1 MLAYLCDHVFLIYRL
16 AAAESL
22 KAELTPLGI
31 RVLTVLPGGI
41 RTACMANIIVM
52 PPSPGIVSLAQS
64 KGLTGQDL
72 CIRTEDGD
80 YVGEG
85 HIADYAEL
93 RASALGRMRAQNGTQ
108 IGDPVKTADAIV
120 DVILGEGLASHCL
133 LKAGKQSTN
142 VDGQTEQFLPDL
154 LVLGEDAE
162 QNIRERCHNVLR
174 CLDEWQEVT
183 RSISFD
189 HE

>member
-1 MLAYLCDHVFLIYRL
+1 MLAYLCDHVFLTYRL

-22 KAELTPLGI
+22 KAELMPLGI

-72 CIRTEDGD
+72 GIRTEDGD

-85 HIADYAEL
+85 CITDYAEL

-108 IGDPVKTADAIV
+108 IGDPVKTANAIV

-133 LKAGKQSTN
+133 LKAGKQSTTA
-142 VDGQTEQFLPDL
+142 DGQTKQILPDL

-162 QNIRERCHNVLR
+162 QNIRERCHSVLR